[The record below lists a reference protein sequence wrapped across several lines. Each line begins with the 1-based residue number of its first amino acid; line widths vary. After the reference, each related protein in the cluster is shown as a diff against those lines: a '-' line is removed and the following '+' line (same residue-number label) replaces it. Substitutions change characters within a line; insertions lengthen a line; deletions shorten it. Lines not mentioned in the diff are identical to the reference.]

1 MFVKLAWLQVFKIAT
16 SCCLPLNNYMVF
28 NDVDGIYTYTYEAEK
43 KEKCLGCSQ
52 DVQHL
57 EIGNPN
63 QTKLKDVINILLETA
78 KYQMKSP
85 GITAV
90 INGKHRTLYM
100 STVAAI
106 EEKTRD
112 NLCKS
117 LVELGIEDGTEVMV
131 TDPTSPNT
139 VYFKFKFPNRDVEM
153 KD

>member
-1 MFVKLAWLQVFKIAT
+1 
-16 SCCLPLNNYMVF
+16 MVF

-52 DVQHL
+52 DIQYL
-57 EIGNPN
+57 EINNPN
-63 QTKLKDVINILLETA
+63 QMKLKEVINLLLENA
-78 KYQMKSP
+78 AYQMKSP

-90 INGKHRTLYM
+90 IDGKHRTLYM

-112 NLCKS
+112 NLNKN
-117 LVELGIEDGTEVMV
+117 LVELGIEDGTEIMV

-139 VYFKFKFPNRDVEM
+139 VYFKFKFVSNDVEM

>member
-1 MFVKLAWLQVFKIAT
+1 MAT

-28 NDVDGIYTYTYEAEK
+28 NDVDGIYSYTYEAEK

-52 DVQHL
+52 DVQNL
-57 EIGNPN
+57 EISNPS
-63 QTKLKDVINILLETA
+63 QTKLKDVINLLLENA
-78 KYQMKSP
+78 VYQMKNP

-90 INGKHRTLYM
+90 MNGKHRTLYM

-112 NLCKS
+112 NLNKS
-117 LVELGIEDGTEVMV
+117 LVELGIEDGTEIMV

-139 VYFKFKFPNRDVEM
+139 VYFKFKFDNGDIEM
-153 KD
+153 KS